1 METKTL
7 KQLQALKDNEFID
20 NKLYY
25 SVKPSD
31 SPAPRFY
38 SQPKIHNPGVPMH
51 PIVSYSGFPLYNLNN
66 YIAGVLKLYD
76 KDENKNAKNSTTTSN
91 NIRNIPIEDDQIM
104 VSFDFITLYT
114 NFPIIDMLNIINDY
128 VHNDDQFTR
137 KTDITQ
143 DKFLD
148 LVNLV
153 FTSAW
158 YTFNSQF
165 SQQSDDLAMVEPASS
180 TTSKIYMQ
188 AH

>member
-1 METKTL
+1 M
-7 KQLQALKDNEFID
+7 
-20 NKLYY
+20 
-25 SVKPSD
+25 
-31 SPAPRFY
+31 
-38 SQPKIHNPGVPMH
+38 
-51 PIVSYSGFPLYNLNN
+51 
-66 YIAGVLKLYD
+66 
-76 KDENKNAKNSTTTSN
+76 TSN

-165 SQQSDDLAMVEPASS
+165 SQQTDDFAMVEPASS